1 MFFSISKI
9 QNEDFPN
16 HLVKNGLHIDFDN
29 GWTVTD
35 NFIYKGYI
43 DSGIL
48 KDVIDVD
55 QLRTSTGKF
64 CVLYFA
70 NDGTEIITG
79 ERQKFPMYIDY
90 ENNTVTN
97 IGIAPH
103 TTASIRINV
112 STITI
117 TSPPLKTFTKLNL
130 TDEEIINEVDNI
142 LSTSICKFKTDTPL
156 KLFLSGGVD
165 TLLLASYLIK
175 NDIDY
180 ELIMYEHTDMD
191 YFLCRT
197 RSKLKHFWAYPTLQ
211 HWRTPNVLISGANGD
226 EMLLRNPIDAF
237 HFFKYNG
244 ADLVSACQENNLY
257 HSKHFLKEKHIKLYS
272 ELDNSSFSSEEEL
285 KNYILNR
292 NAIDYQHWHL
302 GNTLTFTPFDNL
314 ELNQLMLNLSNE
326 QLSEQLLD
334 AQITKL
340 LIEKNA
346 PELLK
351 YLSPAKNYK
360 NFENLSYIYD
370 GRKKL

>member
-16 HLVKNGLHIDFDN
+16 HLVTGGLYVDFDN
-29 GWTVTD
+29 GWTISN
-35 NFIYKGYI
+35 NFIYKGYAE
-43 DSGIL
+43 SGIL
-48 KDVIDVD
+48 KDITDVD

-64 CVLYFA
+64 CVLYFG
-70 NDGTEIITG
+70 NDGIEIITG
-79 ERQKFPMYIDY
+79 ERQKFPMFIDY
-90 ENNTVTN
+90 ENHVVTN
-97 IGIAPH
+97 IGISPQI
-103 TTASIRINV
+103 TASITINF
-112 STITI
+112 SSII
-117 TSPPLKTFTKLNL
+117 ARPYPLNTFTKLNL
-130 TDEEIINEVDNI
+130 TDEEIINEVDRV
-142 LSTSICKFKTDTPL
+142 LSNSISQFKIDTPL

-175 NDIDY
+175 NDINY
-180 ELIMYEHTDMD
+180 ELVAYEHTDMD
-191 YFLCRT
+191 YFLCRI

-211 HWRTPNVLISGANGD
+211 HWRNPSVLISGANGD
-226 EMLLRNPIDAF
+226 EMLLRNPVDAF

-272 ELDNSSFSSEEEL
+272 ELDNTSFSSEEEL

-314 ELNQLMLNLSNE
+314 ELTQLMLNLSNE
-326 QLSEQLLD
+326 QLSGQLLD
-334 AQITKL
+334 AHISKF
-340 LIEKNA
+340 LIERNG
-346 PELLK
+346 PDLLK

-360 NFENLSYIYD
+360 NFENLANIYD